1 MFNKLENL
9 VVKILRKDVE
19 SRNSDNKLYIA
30 VIDSIVPNGSQ
41 MPVAELFLN
50 QKKLGIPPY
59 ESVSRCRRRVQSDCP
74 ELRGNDE
81 IMNARRKKE
90 KQFKDYYLWR

>member
-9 VVKILRKDVE
+9 VVKILKQDVE

-41 MPVAELFLN
+41 MPVADLFLN

-74 ELRGNDE
+74 ELRGNKE
-81 IMNARRKKE
+81 VSNGRRNKE
-90 KQFKDYYLWR
+90 RQFRDYYSWR